1 MALTDRFRKFTQ
13 DRSVQ
18 VKQDSCSR
26 PEHLNPA
33 REAALEFLSILQ
45 FRLAAVDGRLHA
57 GTVLSAAAW
66 LTGTSLYRSF
76 QFQEGSQPGTIIQS
90 DVVNQEWESLV
101 YLLEQYNFQNTDIPV
116 GRLVLAAMAAPA
128 FFKPEVG
135 MFHVQRELQG
145 RYNVVMKKY
154 GFDYLDG
161 ARVGIMLCSIL
172 IQRYSAARLIDADAA
187 AGLVAQGIFE
197 AAKSVPPSLD

>member
-1 MALTDRFRKFTQ
+1 MALTDRFRKSTKNNPFPA
-13 DRSVQ
+13 
-18 VKQDSCSR
+18 KEDSSSL
-26 PEHLNPA
+26 PENLIRG
-33 REAALEFLSILQ
+33 REAALELLSILQ
-45 FRLAAVDGRLHA
+45 LKLAAVDGRLHA

-90 DVVNQEWESLV
+90 DVINQEWESLV
-101 YLLEQYNFQNTDIPV
+101 YLLEEYNFQNTDIPV

-145 RYNVVMKKY
+145 RYNAVMKKY

-161 ARVGIMLCSIL
+161 ARVGITLCSIL

-187 AGLVAQGIFE
+187 AGLVAQGVFE
-197 AAKSVPPSLD
+197 AAKAVAPSLD